1 MTLTLNI
8 GTAHLRPCLEK
19 KIRGAA
25 INTVKIWVP
34 NSQPMDTMIREFAL
48 QMLRRLQLQPSK
60 PVETT
65 KSPDGDEKMEDG
77 QLPLEDLVQ
86 TPFLP
91 EKVELPAEKS
101 QILQHVELLFAL
113 SVKVPDFLDE

>member
-1 MTLTLNI
+1 MIIVLSVVI
-8 GTAHLRPCLEK
+8 VHPSPSLEK

-60 PVETT
+60 PAETT
-65 KSPDGDEKMEDG
+65 KWADGDEKMEDG

>member
-1 MTLTLNI
+1 
-8 GTAHLRPCLEK
+8 
-19 KIRGAA
+19 
-25 INTVKIWVP
+25 
-34 NSQPMDTMIREFAL
+34 MDTMIREFAL

-60 PVETT
+60 PAETT
-65 KSPDGDEKMEDG
+65 KSADGDEKMEDG

>member
-1 MTLTLNI
+1 MIVVVNAVV
-8 GTAHLRPCLEK
+8 AHLSPLLEK

-48 QMLRRLQLQPSK
+48 QMLRRLQLQPPK
-60 PVETT
+60 PAETT
-65 KSPDGDEKMEDG
+65 KSVDGDEKMEDG
-77 QLPLEDLVQ
+77 QLPLEDLIQ